1 MSLTLQ
7 QPTSATT
14 PATDKGPYK
23 KRRKPCI
30 ICRKPSAGVTSFIF
44 MADGRNKIGVPF
56 CQQHLDNREAYA
68 TPVFENQD
76 ALKRYKKEHPALYNR
91 SVKGK
96 IILFLNPPKTLN
108 AAEEPEG

>member
-7 QPTSATT
+7 QPTPA
-14 PATDKGPYK
+14 PATVKGPYK
-23 KRRKPCI
+23 KRPKPCI
-30 ICRKPSAGVTSFIF
+30 ICRKPSAGVTSFVF
-44 MADGRNKIGVPF
+44 MANGRNKIGVPF

-76 ALKRYKKEHPALYNR
+76 ALERYKKEHPALYSR

-96 IILFLNPPKTLN
+96 IILYLNPPKTLN
-108 AAEEPEG
+108 AAAEETEG